1 MVQSKLCILNN
12 MPKETRYSM
21 GECRHDYGGYFIVD
35 GKEKVII
42 PQEKFGD
49 NLIYIREVNDNTHDY
64 SVEVRSASEDTSKP
78 QRTFAIRRVALA
90 PSYTNGQIVS
100 SIFLS

>member
-1 MVQSKLCILNN
+1 
-12 MPKETRYSM
+12 M

-49 NLIYIREVNDNTHDY
+49 NLIYIRDVNDNTHDY
-64 SVEVRSASEDTSKP
+64 SVEVRSVSEDTSKP
-78 QRTFAIRRVALA
+78 IRTTAVKMIA
-90 PSYTNGQIVS
+90 PSPSYSNNQIVGPPRRPR
-100 SIFLS
+100 SI